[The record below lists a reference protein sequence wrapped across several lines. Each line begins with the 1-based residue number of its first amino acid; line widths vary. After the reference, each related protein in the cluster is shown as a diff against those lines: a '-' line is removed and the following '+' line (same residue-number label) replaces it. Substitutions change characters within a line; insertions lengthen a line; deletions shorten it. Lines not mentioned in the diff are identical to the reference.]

1 MLKLVVLIFF
11 SPFSLAD
18 IKKAEKALKSADYAE
33 VMTQLNAAEALISGA
48 DSEQKASFY
57 TIKGIAL
64 AKTAKG
70 DFNKVKLASEAFKK
84 AMAADSKMSP
94 MLTDGIS

>member
-1 MLKLVVLIFF
+1 MKKVIIAAGLLMVTAVSFGQKKE
-11 SPFSLAD
+11 

-70 DFNKVKLASEAFKK
+70 DFKTYVV
-84 AMAADSKMSP
+84 
-94 MLTDGIS
+94 